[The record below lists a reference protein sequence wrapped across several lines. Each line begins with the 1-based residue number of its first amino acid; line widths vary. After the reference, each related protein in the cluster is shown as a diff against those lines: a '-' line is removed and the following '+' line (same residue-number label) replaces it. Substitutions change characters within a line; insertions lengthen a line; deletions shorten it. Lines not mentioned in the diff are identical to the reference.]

1 MAMSTN
7 ESILNKL
14 FSNKQEKLIS
24 NGYCNALTISEF
36 EKKSEII
43 LANASPDEYML
54 VAFEIDQFAAIVDIC
69 GKDNLKLIL
78 TYIVETV
85 NPLLTQL
92 EGIICHLANSQFI
105 ILAKNLPFSDLET
118 AFYGFEKKT
127 LDQIITND
135 YIAQL
140 TLNVSAGMYYI
151 KNTKSH
157 IYQYIE
163 YANTAKD
170 IKKSEFGSTIVEF
183 TPEMLA
189 KQQEVT
195 VVNSKMQNALSRRE
209 FVAYVQPK
217 VGLKNGKPTG
227 GEVLV
232 RWISQNEMISPGTF
246 IPVMEA
252 NGFIASLDLYMFE
265 ETCKIWR
272 MLFKTRVKTIE
283 TLSVNLSRLTL
294 LQPNLIEKL
303 EKILTHYE
311 LDPHLIELEITESAF
326 IDNKK
331 HIMDKVQALKRFGFQ
346 VAIDD
351 FGTNYSTLISLLEM
365 EAHTVKFD
373 REFINTLIT
382 QKGKAFV
389 SSMII
394 TFQNAN
400 FHIVFE
406 GIETQ
411 EQHDILS
418 DFGCD
423 TAQGYFY
430 SRPLP
435 LEDFLVFSNK
445 SK

>member
-1 MAMSTN
+1 MSTN
-7 ESILNKL
+7 KSILGNLFNNKY
-14 FSNKQEKLIS
+14 EKKAS
-24 NGYCNALTISEF
+24 NGYCDALTIGEF
-36 EKKSEII
+36 EKKAEKI
-43 LANASPDEYML
+43 LANANPEEYML
-54 VAFEIDQFAAIVDIC
+54 VVFEIDQFAAIVDIC
-69 GKDNLKLIL
+69 GKDKLKLIL
-78 TYIVETV
+78 TYIIKTV
-85 NPLLTQL
+85 NPILAQQ
-92 EGIICHLANSQFI
+92 EGIICHLTNSQFV
-105 ILAKNLPFSDLET
+105 ILGKNLPYPDLET

-127 LDQIITND
+127 LDQIITNE

-140 TLNVSAGMYYI
+140 TLNVSAGVYYI
-151 KNTKSH
+151 NSAKSH

-170 IKKSEFGSTIVEF
+170 LKKSEFGSTLVEF

-189 KQQEVT
+189 KQKEVT
-195 VVNSKMQNALSRRE
+195 IVSSKMQNALSRRE
-209 FVAYVQPK
+209 FIAYVQPK
-217 VGLKNGKPTG
+217 VGLKTGKPTG

-232 RWISQNEMISPGTF
+232 RWVSQNEMISPGTF

-272 MLFKTRVKTIE
+272 MLIKTRSKSIE

-303 EKILTHYE
+303 EKILYRYE

-326 IDNKK
+326 VDNKQ
-331 HIMDKVQALKRFGFQ
+331 HIMTKIQALKDFGFL

-351 FGTNYSTLISLLEM
+351 FGTNYSTLISLLEI

-389 SSMII
+389 ASMII

-423 TAQGYFY
+423 TAQGFFY
-430 SRPLP
+430 SKPLP
-435 LEDFLVFSNK
+435 LEDFLLFSNK
-445 SK
+445 